1 VGSGILGHFYSV
13 FVDHYLKFKKVFDFF
28 LEVSQFDFFLMENS
42 VKVDE
47 FSDSFRVFLELEVN
61 VSDLAGKGLSPFE
74 NFLGNRCDE
83 GLVLFFVH
91 FLDFGFE
98 ILGFEKDESELN
110 DFLSFF
116 DGFFID
122 EVVTQ
127 VLFESL
133 IFEIVFNRLIEE
145 RVDVDCENLF
155 SEELLMRRNFF

>member
-1 VGSGILGHFYSV
+1 MGSGILGHFDSV

-28 LEVSQFDFFLMENS
+28 LEVAQFYFFLMENS

-47 FSDSFRVFLELEVN
+47 FSYGFGIFLELEIN
-61 VSDLAGKGLSPFE
+61 VSDFAGKRLSPFE
-74 NFLGNRCDE
+74 HFLGNRCDE

-91 FLDFGFE
+91 FLDFGLE
-98 ILGFEKDESELN
+98 ILGFEKDEPELD

-116 DGFFID
+116 DGFLID
-122 EVVTQ
+122 EVIAQ

-133 IFEIVFNRLIEE
+133 ILKIVFDGLIEE

-155 SEELLMRRNFF
+155 SEELFMRINFL